1 MPDTP
6 QPETVDL
13 SITVLGRTLEHLG
26 VQMYKRRDTAI
37 AELVANCWDAGAGKV
52 DIRIPEAHDY
62 DPDQSTITI
71 TDDGNGMTA
80 EQVQQEYLVVG
91 RNRRQKGGGTGAR
104 ARPVMGKKG
113 IGKLA
118 GFGLA
123 AEMEVCTWKQNG
135 CTTFTLDID
144 KLKQEGGVSANIP
157 IKGVRSVKP
166 VWAASDTGTRLVL
179 RDLKH
184 KSALDADKLSE
195 ALARRFSRTT
205 RGEMGIFVNGVE
217 VGEPALDIEERFPEA
232 GYYTA
237 NLPDGSEVRYYY
249 AFTNGT
255 IKSAELRGFTIYVR
269 GKTAQAPPFFFNV
282 EATASGQHSTKYIT
296 GAIEADFL
304 DDGLDDQSDLISTD
318 RQEIDWESEKTKQL
332 HEWGDQFARKVL
344 RECTDRKGKKL
355 KDWILQNQ
363 PIAVRVEKL
372 DTTSQKQVT
381 KFLLILGEAEPE
393 QERALE
399 LADSLVR
406 AFEYRHFH
414 DVISELDS
422 IATNPADLAKF
433 LGNMREWKLLESR
446 AVLEIVKGRL
456 GIIEKFHQMIVNDAP
471 ETKSKNVND
480 NMHDLI
486 AGSPW
491 LLNPEWQ
498 VLAEEKAISKQLAE
512 WGASDI
518 QDEDARMRYDFL
530 ALTDER
536 RLVVIEIKRSG
547 HAVTLEDLQRLE
559 RYKERLAKAQTKD
572 IHMVMLCGGS
582 IDVSPAYKETWD
594 KRQDGEIA
602 TWGEV
607 YDKVRQY
614 YEHYRAILEGDV
626 SHADF
631 AKKEVEIAQTR
642 QVLETGTVHRD
653 PVARKEGLGHQD
665 SNYRIG
671 ILAFGSLLDD
681 PGSEINVAVERR
693 IESVVTPFNVEFAR
707 QSTSRD
713 GAPTLAPVD
722 QGGAA
727 VSGAVFLLRPG
738 ITLQEATDM
747 LWRRETNRVAPEA
760 HYNSKAPG
768 DVEIKSQKGLVG
780 VAEVLY
786 AAPLVNLKADAKQ
799 LAALAIASTVAKA
812 GETRRDGISYL
823 INAKKQGIKTPLTD
837 DYEKAILE
845 QTKQTDLQT
854 AFQMLRQQ
862 HSKLI
867 TPM

>member
-1 MPDTP
+1 MPNTP

-37 AELVANCWDAGAGKV
+37 AELVANCWDAGATRV
-52 DIRIPEAHDY
+52 DIRIPEPHDY
-62 DPDQSTITI
+62 DPAQSTITI
-71 TDDGNGMTA
+71 TDDGTGMTTD
-80 EQVQQEYLVVG
+80 QVQNEYLVVG

-104 ARPVMGKKG
+104 SRPVMGKKG

-123 AEMEVCTWKQNG
+123 AQMEVSTWRDDSS
-135 CTTFTLDID
+135 TTFTLDID
-144 KLKQEGGVSANIP
+144 NLKQQGGVAAEIP
-157 IKGVRSVKP
+157 IKGVRSAKP
-166 VWAASDTGTRLVL
+166 SWATSDGGTRLVL

-184 KSALDADKLSE
+184 KTALDEGKLSE

-205 RGEMGIFVNGVE
+205 RGEMKIFVNGIE
-217 VGEPALDIEERFPEA
+217 VGEPALDIEERFPET
-232 GYYTA
+232 GYHTA
-237 NLPDGSEVRYYY
+237 TLSDGTEVRYYY
-249 AFTNGT
+249 AFTKGT

-318 RQEIDWESEKTKQL
+318 RQEIDWESEKTKPL

-344 RECTDRKGKKL
+344 RECTERKGKKM

-363 PIAVRVEKL
+363 PIAARVQKL

-414 DVISELDS
+414 DVIAELDA
-422 IATNPADLAKF
+422 IATDPADFAKF

-456 GIIEKFHQMIVNDAP
+456 GIIQKFHEMIVNNAP
-471 ETKSKNVND
+471 ETKSKNVDD

-498 VLAEEKAISKQLAE
+498 VLAEEKAISRQLAE
-512 WGASDI
+512 WGAGEI
-518 QDEDARMRYDFL
+518 PDEDQRLRYDFL
-530 ALTDER
+530 ALTDQR
-536 RLVVIEIKRSG
+536 RLVIIEIKRSG
-547 HAVTLEDLQRLE
+547 YAVTLDDLQRLE
-559 RYKERLAKAQTKD
+559 RYKELLAKAHTKD
-572 IHMVMLCGGS
+572 IYMVMLCGGS
-582 IDVSPAYKETWD
+582 IDVSASYRQTWE

-602 TWGEV
+602 TWSQV

-626 SHADF
+626 AHTDF

-642 QVLETGTVHRD
+642 QILQTGTVHRD
-653 PVARKEGLGHQD
+653 TAARKEGLGEQD

-671 ILAFGSLLDD
+671 ILGFGSLLSS
-681 PGSEINVAVERR
+681 PGAELDAAIERR
-693 IESVVTPFNVEFAR
+693 IEPVTTPFNVEFAR
-707 QSTSRD
+707 KSVSRD
-713 GAPTLAPVD
+713 GAPTLAPVE
-722 QGGAA
+722 QGGAP
-727 VSGAVFLLRPG
+727 VSGAVFLLKPG
-738 ITLQEATDM
+738 ITLQYATDI
-747 LWRRETNRVAPEA
+747 LWRRETNRVSTDA
-760 HYNSKAPG
+760 HYNAKIPG
-768 DVEIKSQKGLVG
+768 DIEIRTVENLAG
-780 VAEVLY
+780 VRDVLY
-786 AAPLVNLKADAKQ
+786 AAPRVNLQADAKQ
-799 LAALAIASTVAKA
+799 LAELAISSAKAKA
-812 GETRRDGISYL
+812 GDVLRDGINYL
-823 INAKKQGIKTPLTD
+823 INMKENGIKTPLMEA
-837 DYEKAILE
+837 YEKFILE
-845 QTKQTDLQT
+845 ETDETDLQ
-854 AFQMLRQQ
+854 ASFQKLRAQI
-862 HSKLI
+862 KAV
-867 TPM
+867 

>member
-1 MPDTP
+1 MPNMFE
-6 QPETVDL
+6 PEIVDL
-13 SITVLGRTLEHLG
+13 FITVLGRTLEHLG

-37 AELVANCWDAGAGKV
+37 AELVANCWDAGAARV
-52 DIRIPEAHDY
+52 DIRVPDPHDY
-62 DPDQSTITI
+62 DPAESTITI
-71 TDDGNGMTA
+71 TDDGIGMTA
-80 EQVQQEYLVVG
+80 EQVQNEYLVVG
-91 RNRRQKGGGTGAR
+91 RNRRQKGGGTGAK

-123 AEMEVCTWKQNG
+123 AVMEVSTWRDHESTK
-135 CTTFTLDID
+135 FTLDID
-144 KLKQEGGVSANIP
+144 TLKQQSGVAADVP
-157 IKGVRSVKP
+157 IKGIRSVNP
-166 VWAASDTGTRLVL
+166 ATAISAGGTRLVL
-179 RDLKH
+179 RALKH
-184 KSALDADKLSE
+184 KSPLDADKLSE

-205 RGEMGIFVNGVE
+205 RGEMKIFVNGVE
-217 VGEPALDIEERFPEA
+217 VGEPALDIEERFPES
-232 GYYTA
+232 GFYTA

-249 AFTNGT
+249 AFTSET

-282 EATASGQHSTKYIT
+282 EATASGQHSTKYVT

-318 RQEIDWESEKTKQL
+318 RQEIDWESEKTKPL

-344 RECTDRKGKKL
+344 RECTERKGKRMR
-355 KDWILQNQ
+355 DWILQNQ
-363 PIAVRVEKL
+363 PIASRVEKL

-393 QERALE
+393 QERSLE

-414 DVISELDS
+414 DVIAELDS
-422 IATNPADLAKF
+422 VATDPADLAKF

-456 GIIEKFHQMIVNDAP
+456 GIIQKFHQMIVNDAP
-471 ETKSKNVND
+471 ETKSKNISD

-486 AGSPW
+486 SGSPW

-512 WGASDI
+512 WGTSDI

-547 HAVTLEDLQRLE
+547 HAVTLDDLQRLE
-559 RYKERLAKAQTKD
+559 RYKERLAKAQTKE
-572 IHMVMLCGGS
+572 IYMVMLCGGS
-582 IDVSPAYKETWD
+582 VDVSDSYKQNWD
-594 KRQDGEIA
+594 EREDGEIA
-602 TWGEV
+602 TWGQV

-614 YEHYRAILEGDV
+614 YEHYRAILVGDV
-626 SHADF
+626 AHSDF
-631 AKKEVEIAQTR
+631 AKKEIEIAQTR
-642 QVLETGTVHRD
+642 HILESGTVHRD
-653 PVARKEGLGHQD
+653 SSARKAGLGQQD

-671 ILAFGSLLDD
+671 ILAFGSLIDD
-681 PGSEINVAVERR
+681 PGSEISAAVDQQ
-693 IESVVTPFNVEFAR
+693 IEDVITPFKVEFVR
-707 QSTSRD
+707 KSTSRD

-727 VSGAVFLLRPG
+727 VSGAILVLKPSV
-738 ITLQEATDM
+738 TLQEATDM
-747 LWRRETNRVAPEA
+747 LWRRETRRLGTEA
-760 HYNSKAPG
+760 HYNPTDPG
-768 DVEIKSQKGLVG
+768 DVEIRSEKNFGGVG
-780 VAEVLY
+780 EVIY
-786 AAPLVNLKADAKQ
+786 AAPRANLQADGKQ
-799 LAALAIASTVAKA
+799 LAALAIASALAAT
-812 GETRRDGISYL
+812 GDDHRDGINYL
-823 INAKKQGIKTPLTD
+823 ISVKKNGILTPLMD
-837 DYEKAILE
+837 DYEKGILDLTE
-845 QTKQTDLQT
+845 QTDLPA
-854 AFQMLRQQ
+854 AFNRLRERRQ
-862 HSKLI
+862 KL
-867 TPM
+867 

>member
-1 MPDTP
+1 MPNTP

-37 AELVANCWDAGAGKV
+37 AELVANCWDAGATRV
-52 DIRIPEAHDY
+52 DIRIPELHDY
-62 DPDQSTITI
+62 NPAQTTITI
-71 TDDGNGMTA
+71 TDDGTGMTA
-80 EQVQQEYLVVG
+80 EQVQNEYLVVG
-91 RNRRQKGGGTGAR
+91 RNRRQTGGGIGAKS
-104 ARPVMGKKG
+104 RPVMGKKG

-123 AEMEVCTWKQNG
+123 DEMEVCTWREDRS
-135 CTTFTLDID
+135 TTFTLDID
-144 KLKQEGGVSANIP
+144 NLKRQSGVVDDIP
-157 IKGVRSVKP
+157 IKGARSAKP
-166 VWAASDTGTRLVL
+166 IWATSDGGTRLVL

-184 KSALDADKLSE
+184 KSALDADRLSE

-205 RGEMGIFVNGVE
+205 RGEMKIFVNGVE
-217 VGEPALDIEERFPEA
+217 VGEPALDIEERLPET

-249 AFTNGT
+249 AFTKGT

-304 DDGLDDQSDLISTD
+304 DDELDDRSDLISTD
-318 RQEIDWESEKTKQL
+318 RQEIDWESEKTKPL
-332 HEWGDQFARKVL
+332 HEWGDQLARRVL
-344 RECTDRKGKKL
+344 RECTERKGKKM

-363 PIAVRVEKL
+363 PIAARVQKL

-422 IATNPADLAKF
+422 IATDPADFAKF
-433 LGNMREWKLLESR
+433 LGNIREWKLLESR

-456 GIIEKFHQMIVNDAP
+456 GIVQKFHQMIVSDAP
-471 ETKSKNVND
+471 ETKSKNVSD

-498 VLAEEKAISKQLAE
+498 ILAEEKTISRQLAE

-547 HAVTLEDLQRLE
+547 HSVTLEDLQRLE

-572 IHMVMLCGGS
+572 IYMVMLCGGG
-582 IDVSPAYKETWD
+582 IDVSNSYKQNWD
-594 KRQDGEIA
+594 EREDGEIA
-602 TWGEV
+602 TWNQV

-626 SHADF
+626 AHADF
-631 AKKEVEIAQTR
+631 SKKEIEIAQTR
-642 QVLETGTVHRD
+642 QILETGTVHRD
-653 PVARKEGLGHQD
+653 PTARKVGLGHQD
-665 SNYRIG
+665 SNYRVG

-681 PGSEINVAVERR
+681 PGSEISASLDQKIEGVA
-693 IESVVTPFNVEFAR
+693 TPFNVEFAR
-707 QSTSRD
+707 TSDSRD
-713 GAPTLAPVD
+713 GAPTLVPVD
-722 QGGAA
+722 QGGAP
-727 VSGAVFLLRPG
+727 VTGAVLLLKPE
-738 ITLQEATDM
+738 ITLQDGTDM
-747 LWRRETNRVAPEA
+747 LWRRETNRVGTEA
-760 HYNSKAPG
+760 RYNTKAPG
-768 DVEIKSQKGLVG
+768 DVEVRTLENLAGVG
-780 VAEVLY
+780 EVLY
-786 AAPLVNLKADAKQ
+786 AAPRANLPADAKR
-799 LAALAIASTVAKA
+799 LADLAIASARAKA
-812 GETRRDGISYL
+812 GDVRRDGISYL
-823 INAKKQGIKTPLTD
+823 INVKEKGITTPLMKE
-837 DYEKAILE
+837 YEKHILE
-845 QTKQTDLQT
+845 ETEQTDLRSS
-854 AFQMLRQQ
+854 FQILRQQ
-862 HSKLI
+862 PKS
-867 TPM
+867 